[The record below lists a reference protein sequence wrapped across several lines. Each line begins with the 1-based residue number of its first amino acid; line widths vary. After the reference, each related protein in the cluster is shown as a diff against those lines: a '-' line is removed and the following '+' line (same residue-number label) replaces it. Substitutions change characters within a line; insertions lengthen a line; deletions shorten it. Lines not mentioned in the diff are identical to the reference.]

1 MDTAVRW
8 SVSGG
13 CPTGDPNLHHYAG
26 ELYYKGEL
34 GVAVY
39 LTLTALPCDIRDK
52 PTQLRGIYDTAE
64 CSRQTVS
71 LRRRRHTSLRLARE
85 IPPTYSPSSFSS
97 GTLAQFSRISHDM
110 SRQS

>member
-39 LTLTALPCDIRDK
+39 LTLTPLP
-52 PTQLRGIYDTAE
+52 YDMNHNGQAYTAT
-64 CSRQTVS
+64 RS
-71 LRRRRHTSLRLARE
+71 LRYCRVLTSDRQFAQAETHLLASGKRDSANLLAE
-85 IPPTYSPSSFSS
+85 LLFEWYVGTDSSHL
-97 GTLAQFSRISHDM
+97 T
-110 SRQS
+110 